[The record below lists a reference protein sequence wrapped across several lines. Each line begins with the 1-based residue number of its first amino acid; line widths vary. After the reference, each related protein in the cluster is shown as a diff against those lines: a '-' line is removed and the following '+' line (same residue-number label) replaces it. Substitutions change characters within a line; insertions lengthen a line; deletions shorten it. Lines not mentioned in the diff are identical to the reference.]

1 MKLYRTLSVEN
12 GKGLKIKT
20 ITILMGFM
28 CFLMILPD
36 DVFGWIPI
44 YRSVTPSSIS
54 YRWLDYNFGIIQLLF
69 LFIGIYYIVRLKKTK
84 AFLFIILMLIRELI
98 YFIISKDNVF
108 IASAYEMY
116 LTVFIGY
123 AYVLWA
129 EGGLKSLEES
139 ERFFKWFLV
148 SNMLTLYIN
157 FAMGGSGGRLA
168 GRYHSSNLDVGGT
181 GTVCVLC
188 FLLLSFG
195 KEKKW
200 YDYIFIALSVIGLL
214 LSGSRANLVLLA
226 LILALY
232 YILHLF
238 FMYMKEE
245 RRSINRSVLFNRF
258 LIVIF
263 AIVGISI
270 AGFIYK
276 DRIYNWILGSRFQA
290 LLSSEEM
297 RSDSSFIGRTA
308 SITAGLDVL
317 IHHPLGIS
325 GYFINL
331 QTEIR
336 MRGYPTFP
344 HSTLLSMYLVF
355 GPIILIIY
363 GTWIGLLKKLRMI
376 DVKYYMMIL
385 FLLISTTVYGG
396 PITNFKIIFMIA
408 MTTFLARR
416 AVMANEAEGKED
428 D

>member
-1 MKLYRTLSVEN
+1 MKSNRTLSVEN
-12 GKGLKIKT
+12 GKGLRIKA

-36 DVFGWIPI
+36 DVFRWIPI

-54 YRWLDYNFGIIQLLF
+54 YRWLDYNFGIIQLFL

-84 AFLFIILMLIRELI
+84 AFLLVVLMLIREFI
-98 YFIISKDNVF
+98 YFIFSEDNIF
-108 IASAYEMY
+108 AASAYEMY
-116 LTVFIGY
+116 LTLFIGY
-123 AYVLWA
+123 AFVLWA
-129 EGGLKSLEES
+129 EGGLKSLTEC

-157 FAMGGSGGRLA
+157 FVMGGSGGRLV

-188 FLLLSFG
+188 FLFLSFA

-200 YDYIFIALSVIGLL
+200 YDYFFIALSVIGLL
-214 LSGSRANLVLLA
+214 LSGSRANLLLLA

-232 YILHLF
+232 YILRLF
-238 FMYMKEE
+238 LKFRKEE
-245 RRSINRSVLFNRF
+245 RGSASRRVFFTRF

-263 AIVGISI
+263 AIAGISI
-270 AGFIYK
+270 FGFIYI

-290 LLSSEEM
+290 LLTSEGM

-308 SITAGLDVL
+308 SFTAGLDVL
-317 IHHPLGIS
+317 KHHPLGIS

-331 QTEIR
+331 QTEMR

-344 HSTLLSMYLVF
+344 HSTLLSMYLIF

-363 GTWIGLLKKLRMI
+363 GVWIGLLKKLRVI

-385 FLLISTTVYGG
+385 FLLISTIIYGG
-396 PITNFKIIFMIA
+396 PITNFKIVFMIA

-416 AVMANEAEGKED
+416 AGMATEEVNEEY
-428 D
+428 